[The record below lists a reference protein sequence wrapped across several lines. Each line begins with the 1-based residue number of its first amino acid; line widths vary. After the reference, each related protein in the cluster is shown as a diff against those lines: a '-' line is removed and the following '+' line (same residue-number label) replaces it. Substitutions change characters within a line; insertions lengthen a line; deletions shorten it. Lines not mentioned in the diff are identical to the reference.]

1 MDLRASKQRN
11 GRGIGWAVG
20 RGKSLTKNLYLC
32 LVAALFWLIPEPDG
46 RLHAQSQPVDLK
58 LVLAIDCSYSVDS
71 REFALQVQGLALA
84 FRDPE
89 VISAIAEGPYGRI
102 AVTVVQWSDARN
114 QRVGVPW
121 TIVSGEA
128 EANQLSQEI
137 AGLQRL
143 LVDGGTS
150 IAAMM
155 RFGVGLLRTSP
166 LSGLREVIDIAADG
180 RNNNGGD
187 PTIVREEVAA
197 LGITINGLAILNEV
211 RTLDRYFERYIIAGP
226 GSFVIVS
233 NDYASY
239 ATAMK
244 RKLLREIIG
253 PAVS

>member
-1 MDLRASKQRN
+1 MRC
-11 GRGIGWAVG
+11 IGWFWRWVAG
-20 RGKSLTKNLYLC
+20 PGNLFPKSLHISLLT
-32 LVAALFWLIPEPDG
+32 ALFWLVPEPVA
-46 RLHAQSQPVDLK
+46 RLHAQSQTVDLK

-71 REFALQVQGLALA
+71 REFALQVQGLAQA

-114 QRVGVPW
+114 QRVAVPW
-121 TIVSGEA
+121 MVISGEA
-128 EANQLSQEI
+128 EASAFSQQI

-155 RFGVGLLRTSP
+155 RFGVGLLRSSP
-166 LSGLREVIDIAADG
+166 ISGLREVIDIAADG

-187 PTIVREEVAA
+187 PTVVRQEVAA

-233 NDYASY
+233 NDYAAY
-239 ATAMK
+239 ATAIK